1 MKQLIVSIVLAVTT
15 AFVSA
20 AEPSSKISVQVNKP
34 GHQISPLLWGIFFE
48 DINLSA
54 DGGIYPEQVR
64 NRSFEDSERPDNW
77 NFKEYGSARG
87 DISIDTSRPF
97 TPFNRR
103 SLKLRITQAD
113 DGNVGLINQG
123 YWGISAVQGEE
134 YNFSVAARCAD
145 GFGGNLKVEIQGNSG
160 QTLASG
166 EIKGINNNW
175 ATYSLTLKPSSTDHK
190 SSLIIRASQRG
201 TVWLDMVS
209 LIPKKTFKG
218 HGLRP
223 DICQMLADLKPSF
236 VRFPGG
242 CWVEGDDMAHMYHW
256 KHTIG
261 DIANRRPLWN
271 LWGYWA
277 THGLGY
283 HEYLQLA
290 EDLNASPLFCIN
302 VGMSHREVIPMDQMG
317 QWVQDAI
324 DAIEYANGPVSSVWG
339 SFRSRFGHPQPFNL
353 KLMEIGN
360 ENGGPAYRERW
371 KLFYDAIKAKYSDVN
386 LIADV
391 WGGYPNNPMPD
402 IIDEHYYNSP
412 EFFIKEAGHYDNYDR
427 KGPKIFVGE
436 FAVTRGCGNG
446 NLRGAIGEA
455 AFMTGIERNSDIVVM
470 ACYAPL
476 FANLN
481 HKRWNPDLIYFDNHK
496 VYGTPSYYVQKMF
509 SENRGDNVL
518 PIDLQSSEAT
528 TTTSRGGTI
537 GVGTW
542 LTQAEFKDIKV
553 IQDGKV
559 VYESDF
565 SKGTEGWKFLGNGD
579 WSVNEGALRQ
589 TRITENVRAIVQN
602 KKFTEY
608 TYTLKAR
615 KISGDEGFLILFNVN
630 DENEK
635 SWWNIGGWGNRRHGI
650 EMGGIIGNEVSGS
663 IETGK
668 WYDIKI
674 EVTRNRIKCYLDNK
688 LIHDVA
694 YPPTTKSLYASAS
707 VVSKTKEVILKVVN
721 VSAEPQTAAIN
732 IAGKSG
738 ASEGTAIVLTSEKSN
753 DENSLDNPTKVSPK
767 TTKLQVKRNSLQFEF
782 PPNSLT
788 ILRIP

>member
-1 MKQLIVSIVLAVTT
+1 
-15 AFVSA
+15 
-20 AEPSSKISVQVNKP
+20 
-34 GHQISPLLWGIFFE
+34 
-48 DINLSA
+48 
-54 DGGIYPEQVR
+54 
-64 NRSFEDSERPDNW
+64 
-77 NFKEYGSARG
+77 
-87 DISIDTSRPF
+87 
-97 TPFNRR
+97 
-103 SLKLRITQAD
+103 
-113 DGNVGLINQG
+113 
-123 YWGISAVQGEE
+123 
-134 YNFSVAARCAD
+134 
-145 GFGGNLKVEIQGNSG
+145 
-160 QTLASG
+160 
-166 EIKGINNNW
+166 
-175 ATYSLTLKPSSTDHK
+175 LTLKPSSTDHK

-209 LIPKKTFKG
+209 LIPKKTYKG

-236 VRFPGG
+236 IRFPGG
-242 CWVEGDDMAHMYHW
+242 CWVEGDDMAHMYNW

-271 LWGYWA
+271 IWGYWA

-302 VGMSHREVIPMDQMG
+302 VGMSHKEVIPMDQMG
-317 QWVQDAI
+317 QWVQDAL
-324 DAIEYANGPVSSVWG
+324 DAIEYANGPVNSLWG

-371 KLFYDAIKAKYSDVN
+371 KLFYDAIKAKYPDVN

-391 WGGYPNNPMPD
+391 WGGYPTNPMPD

-412 EFFIKEAGHYDNYDR
+412 EFFIKEAGHYDNYNR
-427 KGPKIFVGE
+427 KGPKVFVGE

-476 FANLN
+476 FAHLN
-481 HKRWNPDLIYFDNHK
+481 HKRWNPDLIYFDNHR

-509 SENRGDNVL
+509 SENRGDKVL
-518 PIDLQSSEAT
+518 PIDVQSSDVVAT
-528 TTTSRGGTI
+528 PRGGTI

-565 SKGTEGWKFLGNGD
+565 SKGSEGWKFLGNGN

-589 TRITENVRAIVQN
+589 TRITENVRAIVQD

-630 DENEK
+630 NENEK

-650 EMGGIIGNEVSGS
+650 EMGGIVGNEVPGS
-663 IETGK
+663 IETGR

-674 EVTRNRIKCYLDNK
+674 EVSRDRIKCYLDNK
-688 LIHDVA
+688 LIHNVP
-694 YPPTTKSLYASAS
+694 YPAVKSLYASAS
-707 VVSKTKEVILKVVN
+707 IVSKTKEVILKVVN
-721 VSAEPQTAAIN
+721 VSTEPQTTAIN
-732 IAGKSG
+732 ITGKSG
-738 ASEGTAIVLTSEKSN
+738 ASGATAIVLTSEKSD

-767 TTKLQVKRNSLQFEF
+767 TTKLQVKGNSLQFEF